1 MKNIVVTKI
10 AAVIFIAVS
19 VMHLL
24 NFIFGGLISIA
35 GFIIP
40 ANLSLVITF
49 ILWFLAYRLIAAR

>member
-1 MKNIVVTKI
+1 MKRITVSKI

-24 NFIFGGLISIA
+24 TFIFDGFISIA

-40 ANLSLVITF
+40 PYLSLVITF
-49 ILWFLAYRLIAAR
+49 ILWFLAFKLFAVR

>member
-1 MKNIVVTKI
+1 MKRITVSKI

-24 NFIFGGLISIA
+24 NFIFDGFISIA

-40 ANLSLVITF
+40 PYLSLVITF
-49 ILWFLAYRLIAAR
+49 ILWFLAFKLFAVR

>member
-1 MKNIVVTKI
+1 MKRITVSKI

-24 NFIFGGLISIA
+24 NFIFGGFISIA

-40 ANLSLVITF
+40 ANLLSLIH
-49 ILWFLAYRLIAAR
+49 I